1 MRSAALLRGVCA
13 LVIVCQGASLV
24 APRTAASTRSLP
36 LRATGSDGDTSL
48 LLQAGEAKLSGILT
62 VLLVVSNGQANA
74 VDGASA
80 LEAATAFPPGGPVV
94 IAAAALAGLYT
105 LWKVQPVMAAVQAEV
120 ARQDAAAAARRGE

>member
-24 APRTAASTRSLP
+24 APRTTSMRSLP

-62 VLLVVSNGQANA
+62 VALVVSNGQANV